1 MRLILIKGVAIH
13 LISKDEDFNTYKWAT
28 CRKEVT
34 KMKSQL
40 SIIPSDWMFSF
51 HMFWYAHPALVKLW
65 QKLFYVNKLVIDNW
79 DTWFSPWLI
88 AIVCKYKNNF
98 MSVNKQQTTTS
109 CINQTVSWQNIV
121 LLSIFSLMN
130 SCQILGRYIKRVF
143 YTTQGFWHGLDK
155 SDISSHCTCVQAT

>member
-28 CRKEVT
+28 CRKEVS

-65 QKLFYVNKLVIDNW
+65 QKLFYVNKVVIDNW

-98 MSVNKQQTTTS
+98 TSVNKQQTTTS
-109 CINQTVSWQNIV
+109 CILKPDSFMAKCCSAIHLQFDEQFSNIGTV
-121 LLSIFSLMN
+121 
-130 SCQILGRYIKRVF
+130 Y
-143 YTTQGFWHGLDK
+143 
-155 SDISSHCTCVQAT
+155 